1 MADTKNVVITI
12 DRQYGS
18 GGRITS
24 KRLAENLGIPFYD
37 EEILKMTSE
46 ESAIGEQY
54 FRLADE
60 KLSNP
65 ILSRIV
71 GSLKGAFGAPSSRKL
86 TSRENL
92 FRFQSEVI
100 RKLAKEQSC
109 IIMGRCA
116 DYVLEPEP
124 DVDVIRLFVYADIPV
139 RIRRVME
146 VDGVQDAD
154 EALKKIRRIDRE
166 RRDYYKY
173 FTGRE
178 WGDMSL
184 YDLPINATNL
194 TFDQLAEQVKF
205 YMQLRGFKNS

>member
-1 MADTKNVVITI
+1 M
-12 DRQYGS
+12 
-18 GGRITS
+18 
-24 KRLAENLGIPFYD
+24 
-37 EEILKMTSE
+37 
-46 ESAIGEQY
+46 
-54 FRLADE
+54 
-60 KLSNP
+60 
-65 ILSRIV
+65 
-71 GSLKGAFGAPSSRKL
+71 
-86 TSRENL
+86 
-92 FRFQSEVI
+92 
-100 RKLAKEQSC
+100 
-109 IIMGRCA
+109 
-116 DYVLEPEP
+116 
-124 DVDVIRLFVYADIPV
+124 DVIRLFVYADIPV

-194 TFDQLAEQVKF
+194 TFDQLAELVKF